1 MRTRLP
7 GHAPLLS
14 ALLLAAPGCFYPSDR
29 GRLLEQNVDRLRAE
43 NEALRKELAEARSL
57 VDAQLPRLDEK
68 VAQVNK
74 ATEELKKAARQ
85 SGADV
90 ALDLQKTQEEVVA
103 LNGRLEAVEFQV
115 RAQEAALKAAQAE
128 HQGQLE
134 ALKGEQARA
143 EAEAKRRAE
152 ELSRPADKRQFLQ
165 LAQDKLKAKELP
177 AARQLLTEWLK
188 KWPRDE
194 LAAEAHQALGVSYA
208 EDGKCREALYEF
220 SKVIQDHPKSGAAPD
235 ALLRSST
242 CFTEVGMADESRL
255 ALEELVASYPNSA
268 AAKQAKV
275 RLDALKKKGKG
286 KK

>member
-1 MRTRLP
+1 MRTRLT

-90 ALDLQKTQEEVVA
+90 ALDLKKTQEEVVA
-103 LNGRLEAVEFQV
+103 LNGRLEAVEFQS
-115 RAQEAALKAAQAE
+115 RAQDAALKAVQAE
-128 HQGQLE
+128 HQGQLD

-143 EAEAKRRAE
+143 ESEAKRRAE
-152 ELSRPADKRQFLQ
+152 ELSRPADKKQFLQ

-177 AARQLLTEWLK
+177 AARQLLNEWLK

-220 SKVIQDHPKSGAAPD
+220 SKVIQDHPKSPSAPD

-242 CFTEVGMADESRL
+242 CFAEVGMADESRL
-255 ALEELVASYPNSA
+255 ALEELLASYPNSA

>member
-1 MRTRLP
+1 MRARLNLH
-7 GHAPLLS
+7 GL
-14 ALLLAAPGCFYPSDR
+14 LLLAALPAAGCFYPSDR

-43 NEALRKELAEARSL
+43 NEALRKELSEARSL
-57 VDAQLPRLDEK
+57 LDAQLPRLDEK

-74 ATEELKKAARQ
+74 ATEELRKAARQ

-90 ALDLQKTQEEVVA
+90 ALDLKKTQEEVVA
-103 LNGRLEAVEFQV
+103 LHGRLEAVEFQG
-115 RAQEAALKAAQAE
+115 RAYDASLKALQAE
-128 HQGQLE
+128 HQVHLD

-194 LAAEAHQALGVSYA
+194 AAAEAHQALGVSYA
-208 EDGKCREALYEF
+208 EDGKCREALFEF
-220 SKVIQDHPKSGAAPD
+220 SKVIQDHPKSAAAPD

-242 CFTEVGMADESRL
+242 CFAEVGMADESRL
-255 ALEELVASYPNSA
+255 ALEELLASYPKSA
-268 AAKQAKV
+268 AAAQAKV
-275 RLDALKKKGKG
+275 RLDALNRKKGKG
-286 KK
+286 KR

>member
-1 MRTRLP
+1 MRASAHCLLLL
-7 GHAPLLS
+7 PLLVT
-14 ALLLAAPGCFYPSDR
+14 GCFYPSDR

-43 NEALRKELAEARSL
+43 NEALRKELLETRSL

-90 ALDLQKTQEEVVA
+90 ALDLQKTKEEVTA
-103 LNGRLEAVEFQV
+103 LNGRLEAVEFQG
-115 RAQEAALKAAQAE
+115 RALEASLKAVQAE

-134 ALKGEQARA
+134 ALKGDQARA
-143 EAEAKRRAE
+143 EAEARRRAE
-152 ELSRPADKRQFLQ
+152 ELSRPADKKQFLQ

-194 LAAEAHQALGVSYA
+194 LAADAHQALGVSYA

-220 SKVIQDHPKSGAAPD
+220 SKVIQDHPKSAAAPD

-255 ALEELVASYPNSA
+255 ALEELVASYPKSA
-268 AAKQAKV
+268 AASQAKV
-275 RLDALKKKGKG
+275 RLEALNKKKGKG